1 MDTSTVD
8 QAYGQLQAEFQDV
21 AKSVQ
26 EFAEKMQAAAQAG
39 DANAKEWLLD
49 LKQIALDIKDEQVQV
64 NALLQAIHGM
74 VDNANQQ
81 IAQMPQVQQMPQ
93 QPMAGGIFGGG
104 GGGGFGGFLHGGFGQ
119 AMMMGAGVGIGDELI
134 QSIF

>member
-8 QAYGQLQAEFQDV
+8 QAYGQLQAEFEDV

-26 EFAEKMQAAAQAG
+26 TLAEKLQTAAGSG

-49 LKQIALDIKDEQVQV
+49 LKQVALDVKDEQVQV
-64 NALLQAIHGM
+64 NTLLQAIHQL
-74 VDNANQQ
+74 VANSEQQ
-81 IAQMPQVQQMPQ
+81 LAQMPQVQQMPQ
-93 QPMAGGIFGGG
+93 QQMGGGLFGGG

-119 AMMMGAGVGIGDELI
+119 AMMVGAGVGIGDELI